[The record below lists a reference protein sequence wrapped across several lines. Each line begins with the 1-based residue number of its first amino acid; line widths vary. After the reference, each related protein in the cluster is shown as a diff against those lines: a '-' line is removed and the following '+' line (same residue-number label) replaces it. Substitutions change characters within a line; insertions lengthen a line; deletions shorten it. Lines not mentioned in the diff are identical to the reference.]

1 MRELDARVENLIT
14 TRRRLRERFAAE
26 GVELPAPAPQS
37 ALGSADQAF
46 VDRLHATIAAHLTE
60 SEFGVAEL
68 AEHVFLDRS
77 HLFRRTRELVGET
90 PSDLI
95 RRLRLERAA
104 QLLKE
109 GAGNVA
115 EVAYAV
121 GFQSLSHFS
130 RSFREAHGVS
140 PSEYRSGS
148 FRAEA
153 RRAGVEESQ
162 FSRKRD

>member
-1 MRELDARVENLIT
+1 MSFSIDHTCSVARVSWW
-14 TRRRLRERFAAE
+14 A
-26 GVELPAPAPQS
+26 
-37 ALGSADQAF
+37 
-46 VDRLHATIAAHLTE
+46 RLH
-60 SEFGVAEL
+60 
-68 AEHVFLDRS
+68 
-77 HLFRRTRELVGET
+77 
-90 PSDLI
+90 SDLI